1 MEVGVHAGLEDGNA
15 AEVRE
20 FGGVGLVVE
29 GAGDEDVESALGGL
43 TGGLDEVGTGDGAE
57 LGADENRGTLL
68 SDQWLVVSGQGW
80 GGGLVTGHWRLATGK
95 SPFGA
100 D

>member
-1 MEVGVHAGLEDGNA
+1 MEVGVHAGLEYGNS

-57 LGADENRGTLL
+57 LGADENRCAIF
-68 SDQWLVVSGQGW
+68 SGE
-80 GGGLVTGHWRLATGK
+80 WRVISG
-95 SPFGA
+95 
-100 D
+100 